1 MAKLDIVYYGNS
13 DDAILMQ
20 PAKRV
25 RTFDAKLHQ
34 LLDDMLETMRDA
46 NGVGLAAPQIGVERR
61 ITVLEWPKDVEDAEN
76 TMQTFELINPEIV
89 RVKGA
94 AVGQEGCLSLPGI
107 AADVERGTMVVVRAQ
122 DRHGKQFRLKA
133 FDWLARIIQH
143 EIDHLGGVLMTDKAE
158 QLYRIVEND
167 EGEYEAVPIEETVA
181 A

>member
-122 DRHGKQFRLKA
+122 DRNGKQFRLKA